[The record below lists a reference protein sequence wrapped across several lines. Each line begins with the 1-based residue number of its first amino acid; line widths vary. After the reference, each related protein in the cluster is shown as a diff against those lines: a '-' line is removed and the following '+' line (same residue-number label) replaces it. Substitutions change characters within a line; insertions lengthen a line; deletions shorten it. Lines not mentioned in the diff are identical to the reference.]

1 MYYNSKSWG
10 ECRFDAQPE
19 SDTLLDDME
28 AMLGVNREQLGYIPE
43 ERGGDVCGELTV
55 VDRDPPRAARR

>member
-1 MYYNSKSWG
+1 MPVQS
-10 ECRFDAQPE
+10 QPE

-43 ERGGDVCGELTV
+43 GDTEGK
-55 VDRDPPRAARR
+55 